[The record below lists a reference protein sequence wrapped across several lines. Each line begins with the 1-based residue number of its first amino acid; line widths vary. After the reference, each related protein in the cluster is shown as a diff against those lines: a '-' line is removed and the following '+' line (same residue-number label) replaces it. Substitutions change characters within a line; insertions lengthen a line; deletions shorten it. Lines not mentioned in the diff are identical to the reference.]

1 MTTLVVGSTGQLGSA
16 VVRALVA
23 EGKPVRAL
31 TRDASSAGDPRLAGA
46 EIVRGDLRDRASLDA
61 ACAGADAVIATANV
75 VVPRKGDT
83 FAATEGKG
91 YRDLIAACRAAGVR
105 QFVYISAPVTPIDE
119 RVPTIRSKRAI
130 ERELLA
136 SGLEYTIWRSAPF
149 AEVWFALCGCATVTR
164 GGSPATPPR
173 SFWFTRL
180 FLKFASGLVERR
192 GIALVPGDGN
202 ARQAFVSID
211 DVAAFLARSV
221 GHPAARNAI
230 LDLGGPDVMSWND
243 AALLMG
249 RVLGRPVK
257 AIHTPTA
264 VYRAQ
269 MALLR
274 PVSEHA
280 ANIMGLNWF
289 ATYPTTF
296 EMGATYATFG
306 VRPTRIEDMLRRKA
320 ALPPN

>member
-1 MTTLVVGSTGQLGSA
+1 
-16 VVRALVA
+16 
-23 EGKPVRAL
+23 
-31 TRDASSAGDPRLAGA
+31 
-46 EIVRGDLRDRASLDA
+46 
-61 ACAGADAVIATANV
+61 
-75 VVPRKGDT
+75 
-83 FAATEGKG
+83 
-91 YRDLIAACRAAGVR
+91 
-105 QFVYISAPVTPIDE
+105 VTPIDE
-119 RVPTIRSKRAI
+119 LVPTVRYKRAI

-136 SGLEYTIWRSAPF
+136 SGLDYTIWRSAPF

-164 GGSPATPPR
+164 GAPSTPAR
-173 SFWFTRL
+173 SLWFTRV
-180 FLKFASGLVERR
+180 FLKVASGLVERR

-202 ARQAFVSID
+202 ARQAFVSIA
-211 DVAAFLARSV
+211 DVAALLARSI

-230 LDLGGPDVMSWND
+230 LDLGGPDVMTWND
-243 AALLMG
+243 AAQLMG

-257 AIHTPTA
+257 AMHTPTA

-306 VRPTRIEDMLRRKA
+306 IRPTRLRTCSGARRHSHQTRRPSWPRDICSGYSRRA
-320 ALPPN
+320 AGGPEQERHVAVRGRAEASVNPRS

>member
-1 MTTLVVGSTGQLGSA
+1 MTILVVGSTGQLGSA

-23 EGKPVRAL
+23 EGKPVRVL
-31 TRDASSAGDPRLAGA
+31 TRDASAAGDPRLAGA

-61 ACAGADAVIATANV
+61 ACTGVDAVIATANV
-75 VVPRKGDT
+75 VLPRKGDT
-83 FAATEGKG
+83 FATTEGKG

-105 QFVYISAPVTPIDE
+105 QFVYISVPVTPIDE
-119 RVPTIRSKRAI
+119 RVPTVRSKRAV

-164 GGSPATPPR
+164 GAPSTPAR
-173 SFWFTRL
+173 SFWFTRV

-202 ARQAFVSID
+202 ALQAFVSID
-211 DVAAFLARSV
+211 DVAALLARSV

-230 LDLGGPDVMSWND
+230 LDLGGPDVMTWND
-243 AALLMG
+243 AAQMMG

-289 ATYPTTF
+289 ATYPTAF

-320 ALPPN
+320 ALPSN